1 MIWEVDENLDGKIC
15 NKEFKLMYYRCRHDA
30 TGLEPRNLYNLV

>member
-1 MIWEVDENLDGKIC
+1 MIWEVDENLDGKID
-15 NKEFKLMYYRCRHDA
+15 KYEFYLMYKRCRHDT